1 MTHSEKQP
9 EAKVLSR
16 LAQLRLAGTRALLN
30 IDAEGCAVAPG
41 ERPVAE
47 IVNMGGNLLRTSWG
61 VADGDKLG
69 RRIAPIDVPPLPP
82 EPVAKRGSDEEK
94 VRRYGGRFI
103 RRLRPNEAAEYFAVV
118 GELAPLAR
126 DALRGQW
133 RARRGGAYRRAVM
146 EVVAVGQGAIRK
158 RPWSIP
164 AGDLS
169 TAVNP
174 KNRWA
179 ISHLQAGK
187 APPGWAR
194 I

>member
-1 MTHSEKQP
+1 MTYTEKPP
-9 EAKVLSR
+9 EAQVLSR
-16 LAQLRLAGTRALLN
+16 LSILRLAGARALLN
-30 IDAEGCAVAPG
+30 IEAEGCAVAPG

-47 IVNMGGNLLRTSWG
+47 IVNMGGNLLRTKWG
-61 VADGDKLG
+61 IADGDKLG
-69 RRIAPIDVPPLPP
+69 RRIAPIDAPALPP
-82 EPVAKRGSDEEK
+82 EPAAKRGSDEDK

-103 RRLRPNEAAEYFAVV
+103 RRLRPHEEAEYFASI
-118 GELAPLAR
+118 GELPPIAR
-126 DALRGQW
+126 DALHGQW
-133 RARRGGAYRRAVM
+133 RSSRGGAFRRAVM

-164 AGDLS
+164 AGHL
-169 TAVNP
+169 TAAVNP

-179 ISHLQAGK
+179 VSQLQAGK